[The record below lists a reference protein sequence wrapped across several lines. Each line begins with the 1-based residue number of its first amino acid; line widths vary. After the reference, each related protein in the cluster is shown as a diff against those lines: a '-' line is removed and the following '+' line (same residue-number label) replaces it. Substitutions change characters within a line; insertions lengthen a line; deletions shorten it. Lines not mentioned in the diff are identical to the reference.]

1 MGVYQVLMPLL
12 RLVVVGVTQR
22 MLILIS
28 LSQLVT
34 NPMLMVKQL
43 SLWGVKLK
51 QMVKK
56 QLLLLVTKQKQ
67 HPKIVQ
73 LLVLVLSQ
81 VVNMQLL
88 WVSKLRLLQ
97 TMRQLLV
104 LVQEAML
111 KILKLLA
118 AKLKHQLVHFVL
130 SPLVRYQN
138 LLRTMQH
145 L

>member
-1 MGVYQVLMPLL
+1 MPLL

-22 MLILIS
+22 MLIMIS

-34 NPMLMVKQL
+34 NPMLMAKQL

-67 HPKIVQ
+67 SPKIVQ

-81 VVNMQLL
+81 VVNMQLP

-118 AKLKHQLVHFVL
+118 VKLKHQLVHCVL

-138 LLRTMQH
+138 LLGIMQH

>member
-1 MGVYQVLMPLL
+1 MVMHLL
-12 RLVVVGVTQR
+12 LLVVVGLTR
-22 MLILIS
+22 HMLILS
-28 LSQLVT
+28 FPSQLVT
-34 NPMLMVKQL
+34 MLMLLVKQL
-43 SLWGVKLK
+43 SLWGVNLK

-56 QLLLLVTKQKQ
+56 HLLLLVTKQKQ
-67 HPKIVQ
+67 SPKIVQ

-118 AKLKHQLVHFVL
+118 VKLKHQLVHIVL

-138 LLRTMQH
+138 LLGIMQH

>member
-1 MGVYQVLMPLL
+1 MYQVLMPLL